1 MGRITKTSRQEE
13 LSIRNRLEDMLDME
27 ESLWKQYSS
36 SEWLRDGDH
45 NTRFFHAKASAR
57 KNRNLILNIKNTE
70 DDEVFPTKVPGPD
83 VFKEVYAIG
92 LGAAI
97 RDSRGSFIAGLP
109 KRVDNLTCPLMAEAL
124 ATLDGIKLAQPMDCQ
139 RLCIEGDAADI
150 IFALKS
156 TEDNFSK
163 IGLIVDEAKK
173 LVSSFQAVQ
182 IA

>member
-70 DDEVFPTKVPGPD
+70 

-173 LVSSFQAVQ
+173 LKVGIYTKSSKENIHPVQQAN
-182 IA
+182 